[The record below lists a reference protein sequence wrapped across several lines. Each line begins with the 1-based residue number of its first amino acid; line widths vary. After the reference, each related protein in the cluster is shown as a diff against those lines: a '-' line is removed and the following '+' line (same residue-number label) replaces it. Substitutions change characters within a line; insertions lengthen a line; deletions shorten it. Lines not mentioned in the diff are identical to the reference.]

1 MSWLESLERFGDR
14 LALVLWAIT
23 VYAGLAWVLFHPAVA
38 MALQMALILFVVIR
52 RFTIHPPESIASA

>member
-23 VYAGLAWVLFHPAVA
+23 VYAGLVWLLFHPAVA
-38 MALQMALILFVVIR
+38 VALQMTLILFVVIR
-52 RFTIHPPESIASA
+52 RFTVCPPESIASV